1 MEIHSYVEIKQHATD
16 QPMGQRR
23 NQQNAL
29 REIKWKYNITKIQQI
44 QQQQN
49 KNNKIKVILRGTSR
63 NQILKKLTNFTP

>member
-1 MEIHSYVEIKQHATD
+1 MEIKQHATD

>member
-1 MEIHSYVEIKQHATD
+1 MEIKQHATD

-49 KNNKIKVILRGTSR
+49 KNNKIKVILRD
-63 NQILKKLTNFTP
+63 LKKLKCSK

>member
-1 MEIHSYVEIKQHATD
+1 MEIKQHATD

-63 NQILKKLTNFTP
+63 NQILKKTNFTP

>member
-1 MEIHSYVEIKQHATD
+1 MEIKQHATD

-29 REIKWKYNITKIQQI
+29 KEIKWKWQHNKIQQI

-49 KNNKIKVILRGTSR
+49 KYNKIIKVILRGTSR
-63 NQILKKLTNFTP
+63 NQILKKLPNFTP